1 MENKKKRPDIFL
13 VPPITS
19 PYFVDNR
26 KDFLPVGLLTLVS
39 SLRENQF
46 TSEIYKPTILLL
58 DEKNYLG
65 CAEDILKNDPK
76 IIGFSTWCHSFP
88 SVIVLAEKIK
98 ALNPSIPIVLGGPQA
113 SILHKET
120 LERYPFIDYILRN
133 EADHNII
140 LLLNNLLRK
149 NGKFPELQD
158 IAGLTYRNIRNMVI
172 ANPSQQAVSDLNLLP
187 IPAYEK
193 IQFDEYISIDVG
205 RGCPFNCTFCS
216 TNQFFSRLYRVKSVK
231 RIIEEMDYC
240 YDLFNATWFG
250 LSHDMLTLDKNFVL
264 QLCKDLSEHN
274 NKTGRKY
281 RWNCSARTDC
291 VSKELLTA
299 MSESG
304 CVGIF
309 FGIESGSE
317 RIQKQIKKK
326 LKLNQAHEIVNNSCS
341 VGIRTSVSYMA
352 GFPDET
358 KAELKKTLESVFFTA
373 SMGAKPQM
381 TLLSILPGTPLYS
394 EYKDELKYDGLLSGF
409 TGIGTKEFL
418 EKFIKNDPE
427 FYSSFFYLPVKELS
441 RQLLTFTS
449 NLVNLVHFFVP
460 TLMVVKE
467 STDRGIEE
475 ILELINIDI
484 ISNKEQNDLVSRRYA
499 LEFLVNIIKKV
510 VADNANKLP
519 GFISDIMQL
528 DMTKAFMA
536 IKMTLV
542 NQKRSLSDEFND
554 RSEDIYPAD
563 SIEILPVWKILSLNY
578 SLLEKTINFKV
589 LSKQK
594 LKLKIKINKYLV
606 IGLSENKS
614 EVVKLSD
621 NLSFVLESLSN
632 MKVSEYLQMCRERY
646 DEKTSREILGDFR
659 EIGVIRIRKKTEVHA

>member
-1 MENKKKRPDIFL
+1 MENKEKKPDILFI
-13 VPPITS
+13 PPITS

-26 KDFLPVGLLTLVS
+26 KDFLPVGLLTLFS
-39 SLRENQF
+39 SLREYHF
-46 TSEIYKPTILLL
+46 TADIYKPTILLL
-58 DEKNYLG
+58 EENDYLK

-98 ALNPSIPIVLGGPQA
+98 AVNPSIPIVLGGPQA

-120 LERYPFIDYILRN
+120 LERYSFVDYILRN
-133 EADHNII
+133 EADNNII
-140 LLLNNLLRK
+140 LLLKNILRK
-149 NGKFPELQD
+149 NKNFPELQN
-158 IAGLTYRNIRNMVI
+158 IKGLTYRNNRNMVI
-172 ANPSQQAVSDLNLLP
+172 ANPSQQAVPDLNLLP

-193 IQFDEYISIDVG
+193 VQFDEYLSIDAG

-240 YDLFNATWFG
+240 YDLFNKTWFA
-250 LSHDMLTLDKNFVL
+250 LSHDMLTLNKNFVL
-264 QLCKDLSEHN
+264 ELCKGLSEHN

-281 RWNCSARTDC
+281 IWNCSARTDC
-291 VSKELLTA
+291 VSEELLTA
-299 MSESG
+299 MSKSG

-326 LKLNQAHEIVNNSCS
+326 LKLNQAHEIINNSCS

-358 KAELKKTLESVFFTA
+358 KAELKKTMESVFITA

-381 TLLSILPGTPLYS
+381 TLLSILPGTQLYS
-394 EYKDELKYDGLLSGF
+394 EYKDKLKYDGLLSGF
-409 TGIGTKEFL
+409 SGIGTKEFL
-418 EKFIKNDPE
+418 EKFIKTDPE

-441 RQLLTFTS
+441 RQLLTFIC

-475 ILELINIDI
+475 ILELIDIDI
-484 ISNKEQNDLVSRRYA
+484 VSKKEQNGLVSRRYA

-510 VADNANKLP
+510 AADNANKLP
-519 GFISDIMQL
+519 DYISDIMQL

-536 IKMTLV
+536 IKMTLL
-542 NQKRSLSDEFND
+542 NQKRSLSDEYND
-554 RSEDIYPAD
+554 ESGDIDPAN

-578 SLLEKTINFKV
+578 SLLEKTINFKAFN
-589 LSKQK
+589 SQK
-594 LKLKIKINKYLV
+594 LISKIGENKYLV
-606 IGLSENKS
+606 IGLSENES

-621 NLSFVLESLSN
+621 NLSFVLENLSN
-632 MKVSEYLQMCRERY
+632 MKVSEYLRMCRRKY
-646 DEKTSREILGDFR
+646 NEKTSWEILGDFQ
-659 EIGVIRIRKKTEVHA
+659 EIGVIRIMEKPEVYA

>member
-1 MENKKKRPDIFL
+1 MENKEKKPDIL
-13 VPPITS
+13 LIPPITS
-19 PYFVDNR
+19 PYFVEDR

-46 TSEIYKPTILLL
+46 TSEIYNPTILLL
-58 DEKNYLG
+58 DENDYIN
-65 CAEDILKNDPK
+65 CAKDILKIDPE

-98 ALNPSIPIVLGGPQA
+98 SINSSIPIVLGGPQA

-120 LERYPFIDYILRN
+120 LERYSFIDYILRS

-140 LLLNNLLRK
+140 LLLENLLRK
-149 NGKFPELQD
+149 NGSFSELQD
-158 IAGLTYRNIRNMVI
+158 IKGLTYRNARNMVI
-172 ANPSQQAVSDLNLLP
+172 ANPSQQAVPDLNLLP

-193 IQFDEYISIDVG
+193 IQFDEYLSIDVG

-216 TNQFFSRLYRVKSVK
+216 TNLFFSKLYRVKSVK
-231 RIIEEMDYC
+231 RIIEEMNYC

-250 LSHDMLTLDKNFVL
+250 LSHDMLTLDKKFVL
-264 QLCKDLSEHN
+264 ELCKGFSEN
-274 NKTGRKY
+274 NKNTGRKY
-281 RWNCSARTDC
+281 TWNCSARTDC

-299 MSESG
+299 MSKNG

-317 RIQKQIKKK
+317 RIQKQIKKR
-326 LKLNQAHEIVNNSCS
+326 LKLNQAHEIINNSCS

-358 KAELKKTLESVFFTA
+358 KAELKKTLESVFITA

-394 EYKDELKYDGLLSGF
+394 EYKDKLKYDGLLSGF
-409 TGIGTKEFL
+409 SGIGTKKFL

-441 RQLLTFTS
+441 RPLLTFTS

-467 STDRGIEE
+467 STGRGIEE
-475 ILELINIDI
+475 ILRLIDI
-484 ISNKEQNDLVSRRYA
+484 DVLSKKEQNDLISRRYA
-499 LEFLVNIIKKV
+499 LKFLVNIIKKV
-510 VADNANKLP
+510 VVDNANKLP
-519 GFISDIMQL
+519 GYISDIMQL

-536 IKMTLV
+536 IKMTLL
-542 NQKRSLSDEFND
+542 NQKRSLSGEYND
-554 RSEDIYPAD
+554 GSGDIDTAN
-563 SIEILPVWKILSLNY
+563 SIEILPVWKILSLKY
-578 SLLEKTINFKV
+578 SLLEKTVNFKV
-589 LSKQK
+589 LNNQRLKSK
-594 LKLKIKINKYLV
+594 IGENKYLV

-614 EVVKLSD
+614 DVIKLSD
-621 NLSFVLESLSN
+621 NLSFVLENLSN
-632 MKVSEYLQMCRERY
+632 MKVSEYLRMCRRRY
-646 DEKTSREILGDFR
+646 DEKTSREILGDFH
-659 EIGVIRIRKKTEVHA
+659 EIGVIRITENIEVDA

>member
-1 MENKKKRPDIFL
+1 MENKEKKPDIL
-13 VPPITS
+13 LIPPITS

-39 SLRENQF
+39 SLRENKF
-46 TSEIYKPTILLL
+46 TADIYKPTILLL
-58 DEKNYLG
+58 DENDYLG
-65 CAEDILKNDPK
+65 CAEDILKSDPR

-98 ALNPSIPIVLGGPQA
+98 AVNSSIPIILGGPQA

-133 EADHNII
+133 EADDTIN
-140 LLLNNLLRK
+140 LLLKYLLQKNGNLLK
-149 NGKFPELQD
+149 LQN
-158 IAGLTYRNIRNMVI
+158 IAGLTYRNTRNKVI
-172 ANPSQQAVSDLNLLP
+172 INPSQQAVPDLNLLP

-193 IQFDEYISIDVG
+193 IQFDEYLSIDVG
-205 RGCPFNCTFCS
+205 RGCPFNCTFCT

-250 LSHDMLTLDKNFVL
+250 LSHDMLTLNKNFVL
-264 QLCKDLSEHN
+264 ELCKGLSEHN
-274 NKTGRKY
+274 NKSGRKY
-281 RWNCSARTDC
+281 AWNCSSRTDC

-299 MSESG
+299 MSKSG
-304 CVGIF
+304 CAGIF

-326 LKLNQAHEIVNNSCS
+326 LKLNQAHEIINNSCS

-358 KAELKKTLESVFFTA
+358 KAELKKTIESVFITA

-394 EYKDELKYDGLLSGF
+394 EYKDKLKYDGLLSGF

-441 RQLLTFTS
+441 RQLLTFTC

-467 STDRGIEE
+467 LTNRGIEE
-475 ILELINIDI
+475 ILELTDIDI
-484 ISNKEQNDLVSRRYA
+484 LSKKEQNDLVRRRYA

-519 GFISDIMQL
+519 GYISDIMQL

-536 IKMTLV
+536 IKMTLL

-554 RSEDIYPAD
+554 GSGDIDPAN

-578 SLLEKTINFKV
+578 SLSEKTINFKAFNN
-589 LSKQK
+589 KK
-594 LKLKIKINKYLV
+594 LKSKIGKNKYLV

-614 EVVKLSD
+614 EVNKLSD
-621 NLSFVLESLSN
+621 NLSFVLENLSN
-632 MKVSEYLQMCRERY
+632 MRVSEYLQMCRKRY
-646 DEKTSREILGDFR
+646 DEKTSWEILGDFR
-659 EIGVIRIRKKTEVHA
+659 KMGVIRIM

>member
-1 MENKKKRPDIFL
+1 MEKKEKRPDILL

-39 SLRENQF
+39 CLRESSF
-46 TSEIYKPTILLL
+46 TSDIYKPTILLQNEN
-58 DEKNYLG
+58 DYFS
-65 CAEDILKNDPK
+65 CAEDILKNGAG

-98 ALNPSIPIVLGGPQA
+98 AINPSIPIVLGGPQA

-120 LERYPFIDYILRN
+120 LERYPFIDYVIRN
-133 EADHNII
+133 EADYNII
-140 LLLNNLLRK
+140 LLLKNLLRK
-149 NGKFPELQD
+149 NGNFPELQD
-158 IAGLTYRNIRNMVI
+158 IKGLTYRNARGKVI
-172 ANPSQQAVSDLNLLP
+172 ANPSQQAVPDLNLLP

-193 IQFDEYISIDVG
+193 IQFDEYLSIDVG

-250 LSHDMLTLDKNFVL
+250 LSHDMLTLNKNFVL
-264 QLCKDLSEHN
+264 ELCKGLSEHN

-281 RWNCSARTDC
+281 TWNCSARTDC
-291 VSKELLTA
+291 VSNELLTA

-326 LKLNQAHEIVNNSCS
+326 LKLNQAHEIINNSCS

-358 KAELKKTLESVFFTA
+358 KAELKKTIESVFITA

-381 TLLSILPGTPLYS
+381 TLLSILPGTSLYS

-427 FYSSFFYLPVKELS
+427 FYSSFFYFPVKELS
-441 RQLLTFTS
+441 RPLLTFTS
-449 NLVNLVHFFVP
+449 NLVNLVHFFTP
-460 TLMVVKE
+460 TLIVVKE

-475 ILELINIDI
+475 ILELIDIDML
-484 ISNKEQNDLVSRRYA
+484 SKKEQNDLISRRYA
-499 LEFLVNIIKKV
+499 LKFLVNIITIV
-510 VADNANKLP
+510 VVDNANKLP
-519 GFISDIMQL
+519 GYISDIMQL

-536 IKMTLV
+536 IKMTLL
-542 NQKRSLSDEFND
+542 NQKRSLSDDFND
-554 RSEDIYPAD
+554 GSGDIDPAN

-578 SLLEKTINFKV
+578 SLLEKTINFKAFNN
-589 LSKQK
+589 KK
-594 LKLKIKINKYLV
+594 LKSNIGKNKYLV
-606 IGLSENKS
+606 IGISENES
-614 EVVKLSD
+614 YVSKLSD
-621 NLSFVLESLSN
+621 NLSFVLENLSN
-632 MKVSEYLQMCRERY
+632 MRVSEYLQMCCKRY
-646 DEKTSREILGDFR
+646 DEKTSREILGDFQ
-659 EIGVIRIRKKTEVHA
+659 EIGVIRIIVKTEVHA

>member
-1 MENKKKRPDIFL
+1 MENKEKKPDILL

-58 DEKNYLG
+58 NENDYLS
-65 CAEDILKNDPK
+65 CAEDILKNDPG

-98 ALNPSIPIVLGGPQA
+98 AINPSIPIVLGGPQA

-133 EADHNII
+133 EADYNIV
-140 LLLNNLLRK
+140 LLLKNILRK
-149 NGKFPELQD
+149 NGSFPELQD
-158 IAGLTYRNIRNMVI
+158 ITGLTYRNTGNKVI
-172 ANPSQQAVSDLNLLP
+172 ANPSQQAVPDLNLLP

-193 IQFDEYISIDVG
+193 IQFDEYLSIDVG

-250 LSHDMLTLDKNFVL
+250 LSHDMLTLNKNFVL
-264 QLCKDLSEHN
+264 ELCKGLSEHN

-281 RWNCSARTDC
+281 TWNCSARTDC
-291 VSKELLTA
+291 VSNELLTA

-304 CVGIF
+304 CIGIF

-326 LKLNQAHEIVNNSCS
+326 LKLNQAHEIINNSCS

-358 KAELKKTLESVFFTA
+358 KAELKKTIESVFITA
-373 SMGAKPQM
+373 SIGAKPQM
-381 TLLSILPGTPLYS
+381 TLLSILPGTSLYS
-394 EYKDELKYDGLLSGF
+394 EYIDKLKYDGLLSGF
-409 TGIGTKEFL
+409 TGFGTKEFL

-441 RQLLTFTS
+441 RPLLTFTT
-449 NLVNLVHFFVP
+449 NLVNLVHFFTP

-475 ILELINIDI
+475 ILELIDIDI
-484 ISNKEQNDLVSRRYA
+484 ISKKKLNGLVRRRYA

-510 VADNANKLP
+510 VTDNANKLP
-519 GFISDIMQL
+519 GYISDIMQL

-536 IKMTLV
+536 IKMTLL

-554 RSEDIYPAD
+554 GSEDIDPAN

-578 SLLEKTINFKV
+578 SLLEKTIKFKAFNN
-589 LSKQK
+589 KK
-594 LKLKIKINKYLV
+594 LKSNIGKNKYLV
-606 IGLSENKS
+606 IGISENES
-614 EVVKLSD
+614 YVSKLSD
-621 NLSFVLESLSN
+621 NLSFVLENLSN
-632 MKVSEYLQMCRERY
+632 MRVSEYLQMCSKRY
-646 DEKTSREILGDFR
+646 DKKTSREILCDFR
-659 EIGVIRIRKKTEVHA
+659 EIGVIRIIEKTEVHA

>member
-1 MENKKKRPDIFL
+1 MENKEKSPDILL
-13 VPPITS
+13 VPPVIS

-39 SLRENQF
+39 SLSENRF
-46 TSEIYKPTILLL
+46 TADIYKPTILLL
-58 DEKNYLG
+58 DENDYLG
-65 CAEDILKNDPK
+65 CAEDILKSDPR

-98 ALNPSIPIVLGGPQA
+98 AVNSSIPIILGGPQA

-133 EADHNII
+133 EADDTIN
-140 LLLNNLLRK
+140 LLLKYLLQKNGNLLK
-149 NGKFPELQD
+149 LQN
-158 IAGLTYRNIRNMVI
+158 IAGLTYRNTRNKVI
-172 ANPSQQAVSDLNLLP
+172 INPSQQAVPDLNLLP

-193 IQFDEYISIDVG
+193 IQFDEYLSIDVG

-264 QLCKDLSEHN
+264 ELCKGLSEHN
-274 NKTGRKY
+274 NRTGRKY
-281 RWNCSARTDC
+281 TWNCSSRTDC
-291 VSKELLTA
+291 ISEELLTA

-326 LKLNQAHEIVNNSCS
+326 LKLNQAHKIINNSCS
-341 VGIRTSVSYMA
+341 VGIRTTVSYMA

-358 KAELKKTLESVFFTA
+358 ITDLKKTMESVFITA

-394 EYKDELKYDGLLSGF
+394 EYKDKLKYDGLLSGF
-409 TGIGTKEFL
+409 SGIGTKEFL

-441 RQLLTFTS
+441 RPLLTFTC

-467 STDRGIEE
+467 STDQGIEE
-475 ILELINIDI
+475 VLKLIDIDI
-484 ISNKEQNDLVSRRYA
+484 IGRKEQNDLVNRRYA
-499 LEFLVNIIKKV
+499 LEFLVNLIKIV

-519 GFISDIMQL
+519 GYISDIMQL

-536 IKMTLV
+536 IKMTLF
-542 NQKRSLSDEFND
+542 NQKRSLSDKFND
-554 RSEDIYPAD
+554 GSGNIDRAN

-578 SLLEKTINFKV
+578 SLLEKTVNFKA
-589 LSKQK
+589 LNNQK
-594 LKLKIKINKYLV
+594 LKSKIGKYKYLV
-606 IGLSENKS
+606 IGIAENES
-614 EVVKLSD
+614 DVYKLSD
-621 NLSFVLESLSN
+621 NLSFVLENLSN
-632 MKVSEYLQMCRERY
+632 MRVSENLRMCHKRY
-646 DEKTSREILGDFR
+646 DEKTSWEILDDFR
-659 EIGVIRIRKKTEVHA
+659 KIGVIRIIRNIEVYA

>member
-1 MENKKKRPDIFL
+1 MENKEKKPDILL

-39 SLRENQF
+39 SLRENRF
-46 TSEIYKPTILLL
+46 TADIYKPTILLL
-58 DEKNYLG
+58 NKNDYLN

-98 ALNPSIPIVLGGPQA
+98 AVNSSIPIVLGGPQA

-120 LERYPFIDYILRN
+120 LERYPFIDYVLRN

-140 LLLNNLLRK
+140 LLLKNILRK
-149 NGKFPELQD
+149 NGSFPELQN
-158 IAGLTYRNIRNMVI
+158 ITGLTYRNTRNMVI
-172 ANPSQQAVSDLNLLP
+172 ANSSQQAIPDLNLLP

-193 IQFDEYISIDVG
+193 IQFNKYLSIDVG

-216 TNQFFSRLYRVKSVK
+216 TNQFFSKLYRVKSVK

-250 LSHDMLTLDKNFVL
+250 LSHDMLTLNKNFVL
-264 QLCKDLSEHN
+264 ELCKGLSEHN

-281 RWNCSARTDC
+281 TWNCSSRTDC
-291 VSKELLTA
+291 VSEELLIA
-299 MSESG
+299 MSKSG

-326 LKLNQAHEIVNNSCS
+326 LKLNRAHEIINNSCS

-358 KAELKKTLESVFFTA
+358 KAELKKTMESVFITA

-394 EYKDELKYDGLLSGF
+394 EYKNKLKYDGLLSGF

-441 RQLLTFTS
+441 RQLLTFAC
-449 NLVNLVHFFVP
+449 NLVNLVHFFMP
-460 TLMVVKE
+460 TLMVVKKL
-467 STDRGIEE
+467 TDRGIEE
-475 ILELINIDI
+475 ILELTDIDI
-484 ISNKEQNDLVSRRYA
+484 LSKKEQNDLVRRRYA
-499 LEFLVNIIKKV
+499 LEFLVRIITKI
-510 VADNANKLP
+510 VADNANKFP
-519 GFISDIMQL
+519 GYISDIMQL

-536 IKMTLV
+536 IKMTLL
-542 NQKRSLSDEFND
+542 NHKRSLSNEFND
-554 RSEDIYPAD
+554 GSGDIDPAN
-563 SIEILPVWKILSLNY
+563 SIEILPVWKILSINY
-578 SLLEKTINFKV
+578 SLSEKTINFKTFNN
-589 LSKQK
+589 KK
-594 LKLKIKINKYLV
+594 LKSKIGKNKYLV

-614 EVVKLSD
+614 EVNKLSD
-621 NLSFVLESLSN
+621 NLSFVLENLSN
-632 MKVSEYLQMCRERY
+632 MRVSEYLQMCRKRY
-646 DEKTSREILGDFR
+646 DEKTCWEILGDFR
-659 EIGVIRIRKKTEVHA
+659 KIGVIRIM

>member
-1 MENKKKRPDIFL
+1 MENKEKKPDILFI
-13 VPPITS
+13 PPITS

-26 KDFLPVGLLTLVS
+26 KDFLPVGLLTLFS
-39 SLRENQF
+39 SLREYHF
-46 TSEIYKPTILLL
+46 TADIYKPTILLL
-58 DEKNYLG
+58 EENDYLK

-98 ALNPSIPIVLGGPQA
+98 AVNPSIPIVLGGPQA

-120 LERYPFIDYILRN
+120 LERYSFVDYILRN
-133 EADHNII
+133 EADNNII
-140 LLLNNLLRK
+140 LLLKNILRK
-149 NGKFPELQD
+149 NKNFPELQN
-158 IAGLTYRNIRNMVI
+158 IAGLTYRNNRNMVI
-172 ANPSQQAVSDLNLLP
+172 ANPSQQAVPDLNLLP

-193 IQFDEYISIDVG
+193 VQFYEYLSIDVG

-240 YDLFNATWFG
+240 YDLFDATWFG
-250 LSHDMLTLDKNFVL
+250 FSHDMLTLDKNFVL
-264 QLCKDLSEHN
+264 QLCKGLSEHN

-281 RWNCSARTDC
+281 TWNCSSRTDC
-291 VSKELLTA
+291 VSEELLTA
-299 MSESG
+299 MSKSG

-317 RIQKQIKKK
+317 RIQKQINKK
-326 LKLNQAHEIVNNSCS
+326 LKLNQAHEIINNSCS
-341 VGIRTSVSYMA
+341 VGIRTTVSYMA

-358 KAELKKTLESVFFTA
+358 KAELKKTIESVFITA

-394 EYKDELKYDGLLSGF
+394 EYKDKLKYDGLLSGF
-409 TGIGTKEFL
+409 TGIGTKEIL

-441 RQLLTFTS
+441 RQLLNFTC

-475 ILELINIDI
+475 ILELIDIDI
-484 ISNKEQNDLVSRRYA
+484 VSKKEQNGLDSRRYA

-510 VADNANKLP
+510 AADNANKLP
-519 GFISDIMQL
+519 DYISDIMQL

-536 IKMTLV
+536 IKMTLL
-542 NQKRSLSDEFND
+542 NQKRSLSDEYND
-554 RSEDIYPAD
+554 ESADIEPANF
-563 SIEILPVWKILSLNY
+563 IEILPVWKILSLNY
-578 SLLEKTINFKV
+578 SLLEKTINFKAFN
-589 LSKQK
+589 SQK
-594 LKLKIKINKYLV
+594 LISKIGENKYLV

-614 EVVKLSD
+614 EVIKLSD
-621 NLSFVLESLSN
+621 NLSFVLENLSN
-632 MKVSEYLQMCRERY
+632 MKVSEYLRMCRKRY
-646 DEKTSREILGDFR
+646 DEKTSRELLGDFQK
-659 EIGVIRIRKKTEVHA
+659 IGVIRIMEKTEVYA

>member
-1 MENKKKRPDIFL
+1 MENKEKKPDILL

-46 TSEIYKPTILLL
+46 TADIYKPTILLL
-58 DEKNYLG
+58 EENDYLG

-98 ALNPSIPIVLGGPQA
+98 AINPSIPIILGGPQV

-120 LERYPFIDYILRN
+120 LERYPFIDYVLRN
-133 EADHNII
+133 EADHNIV
-140 LLLNNLLRK
+140 LLLKYILRK
-149 NGKFPELQD
+149 TENFLKLQD
-158 IAGLTYRNIRNMVI
+158 ISGLTYRNARNKVI
-172 ANPSQQAVSDLNLLP
+172 ANPSQQAVPDLNLLP

-193 IQFDEYISIDVG
+193 IQFDEYLSIDVG

-240 YDLFNATWFG
+240 YDLFNATSFG
-250 LSHDMLTLDKNFVL
+250 FSHDMLTLDKNFVL
-264 QLCKDLSEHN
+264 QLCKGLSEHN
-274 NKTGRKY
+274 NETGRKY
-281 RWNCSARTDC
+281 TWNCSSRTDC

-299 MSESG
+299 MSENG
-304 CVGIF
+304 CKGIF

-326 LKLNQAHEIVNNSCS
+326 LKLNQAHEIINNSCS

-358 KAELKKTLESVFFTA
+358 KAELKKTLESVFITA

-381 TLLSILPGTPLYS
+381 TLLSILPGTQLYS
-394 EYKDELKYDGLLSGF
+394 EYKDKLKYDGLLSGF
-409 TGIGTKEFL
+409 SGIGTKEFL

-441 RQLLTFTS
+441 RPLLTFTC
-449 NLVNLVHFFVP
+449 NLVNLTHFFVP

-475 ILELINIDI
+475 ILELIDIDI

-510 VADNANKLP
+510 VADNANRLP
-519 GFISDIMQL
+519 GYISDIMQL
-528 DMTKAFMA
+528 DMTKVFMA
-536 IKMTLV
+536 IKMTLL
-542 NQKRSLSDEFND
+542 NQKRSLSDEFYD
-554 RSEDIYPAD
+554 GSGDIDPAN

-578 SLLEKTINFKV
+578 SLLEKTINFKA
-589 LSKQK
+589 LNNQK
-594 LKLKIKINKYLV
+594 LISKNGKYKYLV
-606 IGLSENKS
+606 IGISENESK
-614 EVVKLSD
+614 VFKLSD

-632 MKVSEYLQMCRERY
+632 MSVSEYLQMCHKKY
-646 DEKTSREILGDFR
+646 DEKTSWEILGDFR
-659 EIGVIRIRKKTEVHA
+659 EIGVIRIMEKAELYA

>member
-1 MENKKKRPDIFL
+1 MENKEKRPDILL

-26 KDFLPVGLLTLVS
+26 KDFLPVGLLALVS

-46 TSEIYKPTILLL
+46 TADIYKPTILLL
-58 DEKNYLG
+58 DENDYL
-65 CAEDILKNDPK
+65 CCVEDILKNDAK

-98 ALNPSIPIVLGGPQA
+98 AINSSIPIVLGGPQV

-120 LERYPFIDYILRN
+120 LERYPYIDYVIRN
-133 EADHNII
+133 EADHNIN
-140 LLLNNLLRK
+140 LLLKYILRNNGNLLK
-149 NGKFPELQD
+149 IQD
-158 IAGLTYRNIRNMVI
+158 ITGLTYRNARNKVI
-172 ANPSQQAVSDLNLLP
+172 ANPAQQVVSDLDLLP

-193 IQFDEYISIDVG
+193 IQFNEYLSIDVG

-216 TNQFFSRLYRVKSVK
+216 TNQFFSRLYRVKSAK

-264 QLCKDLSEHN
+264 QLCKGLSEHN

-281 RWNCSARTDC
+281 TWNCSSRTDC
-291 VSKELLTA
+291 ISKELLTA
-299 MSESG
+299 MSENG
-304 CVGIF
+304 CKGIF

-326 LKLNQAHEIVNNSCS
+326 LKIDQAHEIINNSCS
-341 VGIRTSVSYMA
+341 VGIRTTVSYMA

-358 KAELKKTLESVFFTA
+358 KAELKKTLESVFITA

-381 TLLSILPGTPLYS
+381 TLLSILPGTQLYS
-394 EYKDELKYDGLLSGF
+394 EYKDKLKYDGLLSGF
-409 TGIGTKEFL
+409 TGIGTKKFL

-441 RQLLTFTS
+441 RPLLTFIS
-449 NLVNLVHFFVP
+449 NLVNLVHFFTP
-460 TLMVVKE
+460 TLMVIKE
-467 STDRGIEE
+467 STNRGIEE
-475 ILELINIDI
+475 ILELLDIDM
-484 ISNKEQNDLVSRRYA
+484 ISKKEQNDLVSRRYA
-499 LEFLVNIIKKV
+499 LKSLVNIIKKV
-510 VADNANKLP
+510 VADNAIKLP
-519 GFISDIMQL
+519 DYISDIIQL

-542 NQKRSLSDEFND
+542 NQKRSLSDEFING
-554 RSEDIYPAD
+554 SGEIYPAN

-578 SLLEKTINFKV
+578 SLLEKTINFKI
-589 LSKQK
+589 LNNQK
-594 LKLKIKINKYLV
+594 LKLKIGKNKYLV
-606 IGLSENKS
+606 IGISENEA
-614 EVVKLSD
+614 EVIKLSN
-621 NLSFVLESLSN
+621 NLSFILENLSN
-632 MKVSEYLQMCRERY
+632 MRISEFLKMCRKRY
-646 DEKTSREILGDFR
+646 DEKTSWEILDDFR
-659 EIGVIRIRKKTEVHA
+659 KIGVIRIMENTEVHA